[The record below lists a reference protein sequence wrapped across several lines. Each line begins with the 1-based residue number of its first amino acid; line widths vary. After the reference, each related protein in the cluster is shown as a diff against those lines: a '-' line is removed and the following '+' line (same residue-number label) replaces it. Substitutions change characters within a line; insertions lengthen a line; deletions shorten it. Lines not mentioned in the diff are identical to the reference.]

1 MKLTTTRRTVLPSIV
16 ISLMTGLSLA
26 FSGCGAV
33 SEASAPASITNA
45 VKGSVNVCDLVDAQQ
60 LEGVT
65 ASQITSFAYEHDP
78 IPANQSPN
86 NETVLPT
93 LHCRIYFPDDT
104 AFSKIEIHYQGGS
117 VVDFGENVAAVP
129 FDQAMQHEGVEEI
142 SSDNAKGQGF
152 TYEKN
157 DSGPLLAW
165 RYPDG
170 HILTMRV
177 SYAVR
182 GGKNATGLNQNI
194 HMLMSIFQLVGNQI
208 PQVASSPKQEL
219 TFYPEDS
226 NPLRDTESP
235 RPVR

>member
-1 MKLTTTRRTVLPSIV
+1 MKLTITRRTTLPSIAV
-16 ISLMTGLSLA
+16 SLMTGLSLA
-26 FSGCGAV
+26 LSGCGAI
-33 SEASAPASITNA
+33 SDASAPASITNA

-65 ASQITSFAYEHDP
+65 ASQITSFAYEHHP
-78 IPANQSPN
+78 IPASQSPN
-86 NETVLPT
+86 NEAVLPT

-117 VVDFGENVAAVP
+117 VVDFGESVATVP
-129 FDQAMQHEGVEEI
+129 FDQALQHERVEEF
-142 SSDNAKGQGF
+142 SSGNTKGQGF

-182 GGKNATGLNQNI
+182 GGKNTTGLNQNI

-208 PQVASSPKQEL
+208 PQVASGPKQEL

>member
-1 MKLTTTRRTVLPSIV
+1 
-16 ISLMTGLSLA
+16 
-26 FSGCGAV
+26 
-33 SEASAPASITNA
+33 
-45 VKGSVNVCDLVDAQQ
+45 
-60 LEGVT
+60 
-65 ASQITSFAYEHDP
+65 
-78 IPANQSPN
+78 
-86 NETVLPT
+86 
-93 LHCRIYFPDDT
+93 
-104 AFSKIEIHYQGGS
+104 
-117 VVDFGENVAAVP
+117 
-129 FDQAMQHEGVEEI
+129 MQHEGVEEI

-182 GGKNATGLNQNI
+182 GGKNTAGLNQNI

-235 RPVR
+235 KPAS